1 MKHLLHHF
9 PNYPREEECYI
20 RLAGYREEEEI
31 DELIYRTVGRVPGSE
46 FLFRGNRGQTV
57 RKEAAHRQGKPHQRL
72 LHASPGYRHTGPEA
86 EGTGSQEKLKPPRP
100 LNNSRLRIFPC
111 YAIRSAM
118 SLPRL
123 SMLLFASA
131 ALCSC
136 VGTSPEQEE
145 PKVKKSLSEY
155 MQDNKTNSI
164 ANVPTGLLSTTPN
177 QQQATHLTATTQ
189 EEMTRADSGAVYYTD
204 AHDPDAPIPGLE
216 EAFAQRKENERWI
229 QSYPTALREAQST
242 GKPILIWFHHSVG
255 SPPSKKLG
263 AELLHTKEFED
274 WAKRNVVRVCY
285 DQAEKFE
292 SEPVYRKRQKMLEY
306 VKKAPSLFGVRGT
319 PVLLVMSPDGSKVD
333 TLRGYYTGQNAHYF
347 DQIKNR
353 VKLAKQQ
360 YEEFKKTLIPKGY
373 RVWTGVNGNT
383 VFAKLSRYSEKT
395 QTLWLQELD
404 GHQSRTSLKRLSLE
418 DRTWLLEQ
426 KESHENN
433 GRNKR
438 SGPRGA

>member
-1 MKHLLHHF
+1 MLHQA
-9 PNYPREEECYI
+9 
-20 RLAGYREEEEI
+20 AGYREKEEI
-31 DELIYRTVGRVPGSE
+31 DELIYRTVGRVPESE
-46 FLFRGNRGQTV
+46 FLFRRNRGKRYEKKLRTG
-57 RKEAAHRQGKPHQRL
+57 R
-72 LHASPGYRHTGPEA
+72 ASHINDRYMHPPGYRHTGPEA
-86 EGTGSQEKLKPPRP
+86 EGTGSQEILKPLRP

-111 YAIRSAM
+111 YAIRSVM

-123 SMLLFASA
+123 SMFLFASA

-333 TLRGYYTGQNAHYF
+333 TLRGYYTGQNVLYF
-347 DQIKNR
+347 DQIKNS

-404 GHQSRTSLKRLSLE
+404 GHQSRTSLKKLSLE

-438 SGPRGA
+438 SGPRGT